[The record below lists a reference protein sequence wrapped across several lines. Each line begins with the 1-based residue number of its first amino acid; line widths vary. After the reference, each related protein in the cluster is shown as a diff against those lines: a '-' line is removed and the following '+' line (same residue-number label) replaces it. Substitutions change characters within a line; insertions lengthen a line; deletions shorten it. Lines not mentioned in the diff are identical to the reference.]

1 MSQAEYQRQ
10 TDDAFR
16 AVGRYVVEFSQL
28 TSRMRRL
35 VAWRLTIGRDNP
47 MLAELVLGDAM
58 ASQIADAFFGL
69 CAYVGHFDEPEER
82 IATNLRNTVKRAIEK
97 RNDIAHGD
105 WWIGLASY
113 DADAIDLP
121 TLIRIRPVRSHGVEK
136 VEELAVADIDALSRK
151 IGLLINDL
159 EEFGQIAL
167 GLPLMRSNTPPAG
180 GPRGKTNVS
189 VGEYRVADILA
200 LRDGKI
206 ARDGPC
212 AAEIA
217 RVPYALD

>member
-1 MSQAEYQRQ
+1 
-10 TDDAFR
+10 
-16 AVGRYVVEFSQL
+16 
-28 TSRMRRL
+28 MRRL
-35 VAWRLTIGRDNP
+35 IAWRLTIGRDNP
-47 MLAELVLGDAM
+47 MLAELVLGDAT

-69 CAYVGHFDEPEER
+69 CAYVGRFDEAEES
-82 IATNLRNTVKRAIEK
+82 IAKNLRNTVKRAIEK

-105 WWIGLASY
+105 WWVGLASY

-121 TLIRIRPVRSHGVEK
+121 TLIRIRPLRSKGVEK
-136 VEELAVADIDALSRK
+136 IEELAAGDIDALSRD

-159 EEFGQIAL
+159 EEFGHIAL
-167 GLPLMRSNTPPAG
+167 GLPVMRSNTPPPG

-189 VGEYRVADILA
+189 VGEYRVAEILT

-206 ARDGPC
+206 VRDGPC

-217 RVPYALD
+217 RVPYTLD